1 MESFAKIPLGQTTL
15 KLIDRVLWVVEK
27 SVQWSLPVQEASS
40 DENGKT
46 FGEVELVRPLPWILF
61 LPGLILLRAV
71 RIALNVGAFVC
82 GYPLIQPSGI
92 VKYVQKRRRQ
102 LRTIKNNGL
111 KSMRIQ
117 KEITDQDK
125 VVAKNDARK
134 SLIKSIQLTLSTL
147 SCLDGYRNSPSPPP
161 TRIQVS
167 NNFDLVPVSIEE
179 NSTIESTNS
188 PNRSDSKRK
197 FFEVEAAS
205 TDDDDDGS
213 ESEDET
219 LTSQI
224 ERLALEK
231 SIDDPD
237 FNPDALS
244 LSDATDASFEDEVS
258 ITEAKELMA
267 DAKKD
272 LKLIQLQ
279 NSEQSEQK
287 EKPISDEKS
296 KVIVTP
302 ENSGNNHGV
311 EALDGQEN
319 YYSPV
324 NFGTDGELAFYSPIS
339 SKSVSPER
347 SNSPIKQIPIKGSNA
362 KSSDIGNG
370 ALKTNEEL
378 IFPGFQK
385 KTLQMVTLREKNR
398 RTVENSTTNIDVSVM
413 EIVKKSN

>member
-296 KVIVTP
+296 QSKEVTQ
-302 ENSGNNHGV
+302 N
-311 EALDGQEN
+311 
-319 YYSPV
+319 PV
-324 NFGTDGELAFYSPIS
+324 T
-339 SKSVSPER
+339 
-347 SNSPIKQIPIKGSNA
+347 
-362 KSSDIGNG
+362 
-370 ALKTNEEL
+370 
-378 IFPGFQK
+378 
-385 KTLQMVTLREKNR
+385 
-398 RTVENSTTNIDVSVM
+398 
-413 EIVKKSN
+413 

>member
-117 KEITDQDK
+117 KEITDQ
-125 VVAKNDARK
+125 
-134 SLIKSIQLTLSTL
+134 
-147 SCLDGYRNSPSPPP
+147 
-161 TRIQVS
+161 
-167 NNFDLVPVSIEE
+167 VPVSIEE

-378 IFPGFQK
+378 IFPENDISRVSK
-385 KTLQMVTLREKNR
+385 KD
-398 RTVENSTTNIDVSVM
+398 TTNGHI
-413 EIVKKSN
+413 EGKKSTHSGKFNHKHRRFSHGNRKKK